1 MSLKTKLMQVA
12 VNQNLQEAYK
22 DQYSTESA
30 IWRGLG
36 AKQKFQN
43 ILKITSG
50 KHFGKVLEVGAGD
63 GSILKLL
70 SENNFAKELHAVEIS
85 ESGLVQ
91 IKAKNIDS
99 LKSAQLFDG
108 YTLPFEDKIFD
119 LVILTH
125 VLEHVEHER
134 ILLRE
139 IHRVTKQLLIEVPKD
154 YRFGAEQKLAHF
166 LAYGHINLYTPTSL
180 KFLLMTENFKIQRE
194 LTGLYHRDSFLFG
207 QKSIFQKLKGNISF
221 FGKKLLT
228 NTPFQYF
235 NHKFINTITFLTE
248 AEDKKLTIF

>member
-1 MSLKTKLMQVA
+1 MQIT

-22 DQYSTESA
+22 NQYSSASA

-50 KHFGKVLEVGAGD
+50 ESFKKVLEVGAGD

-70 SENNFAKELHAVEIS
+70 SENNFAEELHALEIS
-85 ESGLVQ
+85 ESGLIQ
-91 IKAKNIDS
+91 IASKKIAH

-108 YTLPFEDKIFD
+108 YTLPFENNEFD

-139 IHRVTKQLLIEVPKD
+139 IHRVSKQLLIEVPKD

-166 LAYGHINLYTPTSL
+166 LSYGHINLYTPTSL
-180 KFLLMTENFKIQRE
+180 KFLLMTENFKIIKG
-194 LTGLYHRDSFLFG
+194 LTGLYHRDSFMFG
-207 QKSIFQKLKGNISF
+207 KKTFFSNLKGNISY
-221 FGKKLLT
+221 FGKLLLT
-228 NTPFQYF
+228 NTPFEYI

>member
-1 MSLKTKLMQVA
+1 MQVA

-22 DQYSTESA
+22 DQYSSESA

-36 AKQKFQN
+36 AKQKYQN
-43 ILKITSG
+43 IIKITDG
-50 KHFGKVLEVGAGD
+50 KTFKKVLEVGAGD
-63 GSILKLL
+63 GSILRLL
-70 SENNFAKELHAVEIS
+70 SENNFAEELHAVEIS
-85 ESGLVQ
+85 ESGLTQ
-91 IKAKNIDS
+91 IKAKNITN

-108 YTLPFEDKIFD
+108 YSLPFEDKSFD

-154 YRFGAEQKLAHF
+154 YRFGAERKLAHF
-166 LAYGHINLYTPTSL
+166 LSYGHINLYTPTSL
-180 KFLLMTENFKIQRE
+180 KFLLMTENFKIERE

-207 QKSIFQKLKGNISF
+207 QTSFFQKLKGNLSY

-228 NTPFQYF
+228 HTPFAYF

-248 AEDKKLTIF
+248 SEDKKLTIF

>member
-1 MSLKTKLMQVA
+1 MQVA
-12 VNQNLQEAYK
+12 VNQNLLEAYK
-22 DQYSTESA
+22 SQYSNESA

-43 ILKITSG
+43 IRKITSG
-50 KHFGKVLEVGAGD
+50 KQFVKVLEVGAGD
-63 GSILKLL
+63 GSILKQL

-85 ESGLVQ
+85 ESGIVQ
-91 IKAKNIDS
+91 IKAKNIPN
-99 LKSAQLFDG
+99 LKSIQLFDG
-108 YTLPFEDKIFD
+108 YKLPFDDKSFD

-134 ILLRE
+134 LLLRE
-139 IHRVTKQLLIEVPKD
+139 IHRVAKQFLIEVPKD
-154 YRFGAEQKLAHF
+154 YRFGADRKLSHF
-166 LAYGHINLYTPTSL
+166 LSYGHINLYTPTSL
-180 KFLLMTENFKIQRE
+180 KFLLMTENFKILQE

-207 QKSIFQKLKGNISF
+207 QKSFFQKLKGYISF
-221 FGKKLLT
+221 YGKKLLT

-248 AEDKKLTIF
+248 SEDKNLSIF

>member
-1 MSLKTKLMQVA
+1 MQVA

-22 DQYSTESA
+22 NQYSFESA

-50 KHFGKVLEVGAGD
+50 KHFNKVLEVGAGD

-70 SENNFAKELHAVEIS
+70 SENNFANELHAVEIS
-85 ESGLVQ
+85 ESGVTQ

-99 LKSAQLFDG
+99 LKSVQLFNG
-108 YTLPFEDKIFD
+108 YVLPFEDKTFD

-139 IHRVTKQLLIEVPKD
+139 IHRVSKQLLIEVPKD

-166 LAYGHINLYTPTSL
+166 LSYGHINLYTPTSL

-194 LTGLYHRDSFLFG
+194 LIGLYHRDSFLFG
-207 QKSIFQKLKGNISF
+207 QKTFFQKMKGNLAY

>member
-1 MSLKTKLMQVA
+1 MQVA
-12 VNQNLQEAYK
+12 VNHNLQEAYK
-22 DQYSTESA
+22 NQYSFESA
-30 IWRGLG
+30 VWRGLG

-50 KHFGKVLEVGAGD
+50 KYFNKVLEVGAGD
-63 GSILKLL
+63 GSVLQLL
-70 SENNFAKELHAVEIS
+70 SENNFAQELYAVEIS
-85 ESGLVQ
+85 ESGVTQ
-91 IKAKNIDS
+91 INAKNIDS
-99 LKSAQLFDG
+99 LKSVQLFNG
-108 YTLPFEDKIFD
+108 YVLPFEDKSFD

-139 IHRVTKQLLIEVPKD
+139 IHRVSRQLLIEVPKD

-166 LAYGHINLYTPTSL
+166 LSYGHINLYTPTSL
-180 KFLLMTENFKIQRE
+180 KFLLMTENFKIQQE

-207 QKSIFQKLKGNISF
+207 QKTFLQKMKGYLVY

-248 AEDKKLTIF
+248 AEDTKMTIF

>member
-1 MSLKTKLMQVA
+1 MQVA
-12 VNQNLQEAYK
+12 INPNIQEAYK
-22 DQYSTESA
+22 DQYSSESA

-43 ILKITSG
+43 IIKITTG
-50 KHFGKVLEVGAGD
+50 KTFNKVLEVGAGD

-70 SENNFAKELHAVEIS
+70 SENNFAEELHAVEIS
-85 ESGLVQ
+85 ESGLIQ
-91 IKAKNIDS
+91 IKAKNIAH

-108 YTLPFEDKIFD
+108 YSLPFENKSFD

-139 IHRVTKQLLIEVPKD
+139 IHRVTKLLLIEVPKD
-154 YRFGAEQKLAHF
+154 YRFGAERKLAHF
-166 LAYGHINLYTPTSL
+166 LSYGHINLYTPTSL
-180 KFLLMTENFKIQRE
+180 KFLLMTENFKIVRE
-194 LTGLYHRDSFLFG
+194 LTGLYHQDSFLFG
-207 QKSIFQKLKGNISF
+207 QKSFFQKLKSNLAY
-221 FGKKLLT
+221 FGKMLLT
-228 NTPFQYF
+228 NTPFSYL
-235 NHKFINTITFLTE
+235 NYKFINTITFLTE

>member
-1 MSLKTKLMQVA
+1 MEFELNKELGD
-12 VNQNLQEAYK
+12 AYN
-22 DQYSTESA
+22 DQYSSESSE
-30 IWRGLG
+30 WRGLG

-43 ILKITSG
+43 IVKIAPG
-50 KHFGKVLEVGAGD
+50 QAFKKVLEVGAGD

-70 SENNFAKELHAVEIS
+70 SENNFAQELHAVEIS
-85 ESGLVQ
+85 ESGLAQ
-91 IKAKNIDS
+91 IKAKNITH
-99 LKSAQLFDG
+99 LKSAHLFDG
-108 YTLPFEDKIFD
+108 YSLPFEDKSFD

-139 IHRVTKQLLIEVPKD
+139 IHRVTRQLLIEVPKD
-154 YRFGAEQKLAHF
+154 YRFQAEQKLSHF

-194 LTGLYHRDSFLFG
+194 ITGLYHRDSFLFG
-207 QKSIFQKLKGNISF
+207 QKTFFQKLKGNLSY

-228 NTPFQYF
+228 NTPFTYF